1 MDQKQNSE
9 RRKQLVRTMNEL
21 GELIM
26 QIDEL
31 AKHHIDNRD
40 AVGAFLEAAAAVK
53 RTRETLAKQYDSLL
67 TRGG

>member
-1 MDQKQNSE
+1 MDPKQSAE

-26 QIDEL
+26 RIDDL
-31 AKHHIDNRD
+31 AKHHIDNRAAVD
-40 AVGAFLEAAAAVK
+40 AFHEAAAAIK

-67 TRGG
+67 ARGS

>member
-26 QIDEL
+26 RIDEL